1 MDELIDIVDQENQV
15 VGQELKS
22 VAHQKG
28 LLHRIIIAEMIDSK
42 GNWTLVRQAADRQD
56 PGQYVSPVG
65 GHIQA
70 GESEIE
76 ALKRETLEEVG
87 ITDFEYKR
95 VGQSV
100 FNRFVNQRQENHLF
114 IVYGIYSDQTPILNH
129 ESVEYK
135 KFTKAEL
142 ISAFR
147 DTPENFGAAFHFVWN
162 TFYSS
167 SK

>member
-1 MDELIDIVDQENQV
+1 MDELIDIVDQDNHV

-22 VAHQKG
+22 IAHQKG
-28 LLHRIIIAEMIDSK
+28 LLHRIIIAELIDSK
-42 GNWTLVRQAADRQD
+42 GNWILVRQANDRQD
-56 PGQYVSPVG
+56 PGQFVSPVG

-70 GESEIE
+70 GESEVD
-76 ALKRETLEEVG
+76 ALNRETLEEVG
-87 ITDFEYKR
+87 ITNFEYKR

-114 IVYGIYSDQTPILNH
+114 IVYEIYSDQIPVLNH

-142 ISAFR
+142 INAFR
-147 DTPENFGAAFHFVWN
+147 DNPENFGAAFHFVRN
-162 TFYSS
+162 TFY
-167 SK
+167 K